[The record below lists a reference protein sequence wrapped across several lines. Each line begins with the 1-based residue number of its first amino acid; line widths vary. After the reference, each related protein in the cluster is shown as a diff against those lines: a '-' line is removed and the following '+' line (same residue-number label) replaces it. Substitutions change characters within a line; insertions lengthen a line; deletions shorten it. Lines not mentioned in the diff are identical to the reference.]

1 LGPLGRAAAQTVLRA
16 DETTFEQQVLRSDV
30 PVLVD
35 FYASWCGPCKRLAPT
50 LEEVAAE
57 SLQARVVKVDV
68 DESPELA
75 ARYGVRSVPSLLVF
89 RNGQVV
95 AKEKGAVSKSRL
107 IAMLD
112 L

>member
-1 LGPLGRAAAQTVLRA
+1 MNSRTASRKPIAVLC
-16 DETTFEQQVLRSDV
+16 S
-30 PVLVD
+30 
-35 FYASWCGPCKRLAPT
+35 ASWCGPCKRLAPT

-57 SLQARVVKVDV
+57 SSQARIVKVDV

-75 ARYGVRSVPSLLVF
+75 ARYGLQSVPSLLVF
-89 RNGQVV
+89 RNGQGV

-112 L
+112 R